1 MRARGRDR
9 EGALQGH
16 SRQLT
21 GVAGCRGCKPRLQS
35 LGRRSEPAHEF
46 MGAFAARRARLV
58 ASLRLLLLRAV
69 PTNRHRPPAPGPATH
84 RRLVD
89 VHGPMPRTQPCAVPA
104 AWPCAGPAAA
114 SYHHPPA
121 PRNRPGRQH
130 GALDPFGSCRMGL
143 ATRALTRASAGGGD
157 HAPFSSPICR
167 PASSSSC
174 AAHRSRVVGVAW
186 HGTWPQGPPAL
197 MR

>member
-1 MRARGRDR
+1 MHRSRTRTPERERREREKQRGRGR

-35 LGRRSEPAHEF
+35 LGRRSEHAHEF

-58 ASLRLLLLRAV
+58 SSLRLLLLRAI

-89 VHGPMPRTQPCAVPA
+89 VPGPMPRTQPCA
-104 AWPCAGPAAA
+104 GPAAA
-114 SYHHPPA
+114 PYHHAPA

-130 GALDPFGSCRMGL
+130 GALDPFGSCRMGF
-143 ATRALTRASAGGGD
+143 ATRALARLSAGGGD
-157 HAPFSSPICR
+157 HAPFPSPICR

-186 HGTWPQGPPAL
+186 HST
-197 MR
+197 